1 MRLRLLASALSL
13 ASCVAQT
20 FLAPREKAL
29 SSVVAG
35 DHYDYLLQDSSTTT
49 IFAIIGIVTATVCL
63 IIFGCC
69 IASYCCELLECICL
83 YELITT
89 CLPGELLELACIAC
103 CVNCLVSQRTRETRC
118 CAEDFLECFR
128 PSSVALVRSPMEA
141 SASWPRK
148 VHRDHYE
155 EVTST
160 QTIVKDML
168 RDLGSLSVD
177 DVYCVSA
184 DTQTEG
190 KGRGNRRWISSRGC
204 AMQSILI
211 FVEESQAERCWGLSE
226 VMAVSVAEVID
237 GFMGRGS
244 CRNTQLK
251 WPNDII
257 INGMKVGGILRA
269 EAITDA
275 GSKEGKIP
283 VVVGVGVN
291 VDVEQEILE
300 QLKRVRWPATSLR
313 SCEGCDWRAD
323 LTVPNL
329 REAILEQFVINARL
343 WREELES
350 CYISPV
356 VLHKLTGRQVMVGEK
371 IRVRDGD
378 GRIMSGL
385 HSGVDEHGYLIVTLA
400 DGKREVLARGEFL
413 YGDDQ
418 PTGDT

>member
-1 MRLRLLASALSL
+1 MRLRLLASVLSL

-35 DHYDYLLQDSSTTT
+35 DHYLLPDSNTTT

-89 CLPGELLELACIAC
+89 CLPGEFLELACIAC
-103 CVNCLVSQRTRETRC
+103 CVNCLVSQRTRET
-118 CAEDFLECFR
+118 
-128 PSSVALVRSPMEA
+128 SPMEA

-226 VMAVSVAEVID
+226 VMAVSVVEVID

-257 INGMKVGGILRA
+257 MNGMKVGGILRA

-275 GSKEGKIP
+275 GSKEGKVP

-329 REAILEQFVINARL
+329 REAILEKFVINARL
-343 WREELES
+343 WWEELES
-350 CYISPV
+350 CYIPPV
-356 VLHKLTGRQVMVGEK
+356 VLQKLTGRQVMVGEK

-378 GRIMSGL
+378 GRIMSGV

-400 DGKREVLARGEFL
+400 EGKREVLARGEFL